1 MLTVWN
7 DITTARPRALIQV
20 CSTPICMVQCTHLIT
35 TGGSLHL
42 YNSREAKW
50 RHACQQTARAVHTGN
65 VWERSWHA
73 ESPNMADALVWLRE
87 GDVKGAKL
95 PQTSVEKNTID
106 DLRRWL
112 ECRGLTSQKKESH
125 AALVRRYGTVL
136 LSMFSEKFR
145 LIETDKCTCTE

>member
-1 MLTVWN
+1 MGDL
-7 DITTARPRALIQV
+7 IIHPCPRDSLGIQAIQALKVI
-20 CSTPICMVQCTHLIT
+20 IN
-35 TGGSLHL
+35 SLAPGD
-42 YNSREAKW
+42 SREAKW
-50 RHACQQTARAVHTGN
+50 RHACQQTAGAVHTGN

>member
-1 MLTVWN
+1 MLLSSKSFPQISGDFCAKLSAYCMT
-7 DITTARPRALIQV
+7 
-20 CSTPICMVQCTHLIT
+20 CSVTSWWVAMMWA
-35 TGGSLHL
+35 
-42 YNSREAKW
+42 NSREAKW